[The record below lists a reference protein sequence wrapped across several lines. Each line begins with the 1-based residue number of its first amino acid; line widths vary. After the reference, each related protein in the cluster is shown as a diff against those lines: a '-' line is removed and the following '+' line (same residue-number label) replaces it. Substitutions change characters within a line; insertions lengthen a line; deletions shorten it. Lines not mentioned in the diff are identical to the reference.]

1 MSVSIF
7 AVVVSVFVPQAF
19 AQVVLVSGN
28 SLVSINPVGPNPGM
42 NNWTVDG
49 FNTLN
54 LQWFW
59 YRAGSMTSEQSI
71 DTISAPTITPTSAHQ
86 SRIGYANNSYSV
98 SVDYNLNGQALG
110 SGLSTLFE
118 VVSIRNLT
126 STTQTFTFFQY
137 SDFNLG
143 GPPGDSVLI
152 GQDNRGMF
160 GDALQT
166 NGPIRLAES
175 SVTPGAN
182 RAEASI
188 FPNTLNSLN
197 DGAVTVLNNSTSA
210 GPGNATW
217 AFEWDITLT
226 PFGTQGDT
234 FGISKTLD
242 VVVPEPSAA
251 ALLTVGGVIGA
262 LVRRRKCQNNRA

>member
-1 MSVSIF
+1 VF
-7 AVVVSVFVPQAF
+7 APQVF
-19 AQVVLVSGN
+19 AQVTLLSGN
-28 SLVSINPVGPNPGM
+28 SVVTISAAGPNPGM
-42 NNWTVDG
+42 NSWVVDG

-59 YRAGSMTSEQSI
+59 FRAGTMSSEQTI
-71 DTISAPTITPTSAHQ
+71 DTLSAPTITPTSAHQ
-86 SRIGYANNSYSV
+86 SRIGYASSSYSV

-126 STTQTFTFFQY
+126 STTQTFSFFQY

-152 GQDNRGMF
+152 GLDNRGMF

-166 NGPIRLAES
+166 NGAIRLAES
-175 SVTPGAN
+175 SVFPGAN

-217 AFEWDITLT
+217 AFEWDITLS

-242 VVVPEPSAA
+242 VQVPEPSAP
-251 ALLTVGGVIGA
+251 ALLAVGGVIGA
-262 LVRRRKCQNNRA
+262 LLWRRKARDNPA